1 MSQGNQDVLKW
12 ISEEYYDLNGSH
24 FDTLN
29 GLPSALEFSQL
40 VRIARPVLIKDCP
53 VPKALARWNDE
64 YLAKNCANSPI
75 SVAVTPNGRAD
86 AITQGEDWRLYFAEP
101 LVEQMTMKDFL
112 GKLASGKIDS
122 EVLYLQSQDGNLFS
136 SSRGI
141 PSEFHGILSDVPEHL
156 PFCTEALGNMPDA
169 VNLWIGS
176 SKSITSI
183 HSDPYENIYSV
194 IRGSKTFTV
203 FPPTEGWCMEERIY
217 PHATYLRVG
226 NDSELVLVPS
236 EDSAS
241 PVRWSSIIDPTDP
254 RAVSSDAHPI
264 TITVQ
269 AGESLYLP
277 AGWWHYVR
285 QSEMTIAVNYWYD
298 MESRGSSWVWL
309 NLLRGGASDVSPL
322 PGNEGD
328 DIVEDEEAEDEL

>member
-1 MSQGNQDVLKW
+1 MNQTSQDVMKW

-24 FDTLN
+24 FDTIDA
-29 GLPSALEFSQL
+29 LPSALEFSQL
-40 VRIARPVLIKDCP
+40 IRTARPVLIKDCP
-53 VPKALARWNDE
+53 APKAFARWTDE
-64 YLAKNCANSPI
+64 YLAKSCGDSPI

-86 AITQGEDWRLYFAEP
+86 AITQNEDGRLYFAEP
-101 LVEQMTMKDFL
+101 LVEQMTMKGFL
-112 GKLASGKIDS
+112 AKLASVDS

-136 SSRGI
+136 SNRNI
-141 PSEFHGILSDVPEHL
+141 PSEFHKILSDVPEHL
-156 PFCTEALGNMPDA
+156 PFCTEALDNMPDA

-176 SKSITSI
+176 SKSVTSI

-203 FPPTEGWCMEERIY
+203 FPPTEGWCMEERVY

-226 NDSELVLVPS
+226 DDSELILVPS
-236 EDSAS
+236 EEP
-241 PVRWSSIIDPTDP
+241 PVRWSSITDPTDP
-254 RAVSSDAHPI
+254 KAISSSAHPI

-269 AGESLYLP
+269 AGQSLYLP

-285 QSEMTIAVNYWYD
+285 QTEMTIAVNYWYD

-309 NLLRGGASDVSPL
+309 NLLRGGASNVSLL

-328 DIVEDEEAEDEL
+328 DIMDDEDDSEEDEP